1 MIEPRHRLFDQGE
14 VAGATGA
21 RPIHS
26 GSSTISGV
34 AVDSRKVVP
43 GSAFFAL
50 PGERTDGHRFLDQAA
65 QSGAVLLV
73 VSAEQAEARSAEIA
87 DLARRFQLSVLASG
101 NPLVALQDLARFHL
115 SRLPAMTRVAV
126 TGSNGK
132 TTTKELIAS
141 ILRQVGPTTAN
152 EGNLN
157 SEIGLPLACFEI
169 SPTSRFTVFEMGINH
184 PGEME
189 VLADIVRPDVALI
202 TNIGVAHIGLLG
214 SQEGIA
220 REKRMIFSKFD
231 GRQTA
236 LLPEAT
242 PFAALLAEGVR
253 GRIAY
258 HGPSSTPGYQG
269 SEPLGLD
276 GTIIR
281 WEGLRVRFP
290 LFGSHN
296 LANALAAISL
306 SREMGVSIPAIR
318 DGLEAAKPLFGRSQV
333 LTGRLTLLSDCYNA
347 NPDSMGSALDFVE
360 EVPWQGRKV
369 AVLGAMRELGDQTL
383 DAHRALGR
391 RLRQT
396 SCGLVFLFGPEMEE
410 AWNAVAGSPTADQ
423 CQWFSQMDPLARAL
437 RTSLR
442 SGDLVLLKG
451 SRSLEMEQL
460 LPSITGESAP
470 AGHGAPGRAST
481 C

>member
-1 MIEPRHRLFDQGE
+1 M
-14 VAGATGA
+14 AAATGG

-26 GSSTISGV
+26 GSSTITGV
-34 AVDSRKVVP
+34 AVDSRKVIQ
-43 GSAFFAL
+43 GSVFFAL

-65 QSGAVLLV
+65 QAGAVLLV

-87 DLARRFQLSVLASG
+87 DLARRFQLSVLATG

-253 GRIAY
+253 GRIVY

-290 LFGSHN
+290 LFGPHN
-296 LANALAAISL
+296 LSNALAAISL
-306 SREMGVSIPAIR
+306 SREMGVTDPGDPGR
-318 DGLEAAKPLFGRSQV
+318 PGGREATLRALPGADRTASPCFPTATTPTRTPWEAPWTSWRRSPGRAGRSRCLALCASWETRP
-333 LTGRLTLLSDCYNA
+333 LTRIG
-347 NPDSMGSALDFVE
+347 P
-360 EVPWQGRKV
+360 
-369 AVLGAMRELGDQTL
+369 
-383 DAHRALGR
+383 LGR
-391 RLRQT
+391 RLRHT

-410 AWNAVAGSPTADQ
+410 AWNAMAGGPTADR
-423 CQWFSQMDPLARAL
+423 CQWFSEMDPLAHAL
-437 RTSLR
+437 QTSLR